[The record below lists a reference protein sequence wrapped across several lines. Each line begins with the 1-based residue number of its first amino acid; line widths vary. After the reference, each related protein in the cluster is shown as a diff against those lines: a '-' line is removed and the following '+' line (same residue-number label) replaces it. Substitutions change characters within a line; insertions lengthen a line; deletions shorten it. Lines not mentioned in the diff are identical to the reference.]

1 MLTDVL
7 SPSDCAKCGFCCSFR
22 RQSLNLTPCFAK
34 ETVAEISRL
43 YPEARFKTLPNDA
56 VTIDIADN
64 YRTNDSEEE
73 SLCPFNRE
81 GCILPQHLK
90 PFDCKLWPFRL
101 MKSKTGLVLALVPT
115 CPWIEKEDLSKLR
128 ATALTVAKK
137 AMEYAGTHP
146 EIVIEYRADY
156 QVVIP
161 VSEESC
167 YGYIKTERL

>member
-43 YPEARFKTLPNDA
+43 YPEARFKTLPNTA
-56 VTIDIADN
+56 VTIDIAGN
-64 YRTNDSEEE
+64 YHTHDSEEE
-73 SLCPFNRE
+73 VPCYFNRK
-81 GCILPQHLK
+81 GCILPPHLK

-101 MKSKTGLVLALVPT
+101 MKSKTSLVLALVPT
-115 CPWIEKEDLSKLR
+115 CPLIEEDLEKLR

-137 AMEYAGTHP
+137 AVEYAKTHP

-156 QVVIP
+156 QVIIP
-161 VSEESC
+161 VPEESA
-167 YGYIKTERL
+167 GQE